1 MPATRRQLDRAL
13 PVVGVLDAIIGAPLS
28 VIRSVEKRRR
38 ARKWDA
44 EGSKKTFNNR
54 KELGWRE
61 LDVAT
66 TIDKVR
72 LWLHDFDADVYE
84 VRADR
89 VLRRDAVGFFAF
101 ALVPMDARSCGPPSS
116 LASWHHSF
124 QLQKVSGHL
133 GAMR

>member
-1 MPATRRQLDRAL
+1 MPATRTQLDHAL

-44 EGSKKTFNNR
+44 EGSKKPFNDR

-61 LDVAT
+61 LDFAT
-66 TIDKVR
+66 AIDKVR

-89 VLRRDAVGFFAF
+89 VLRRDAVGFFRLCPRPNGCA
-101 ALVPMDARSCGPPSS
+101 ALWTPILPCSVAPFFPITEG
-116 LASWHHSF
+116 
-124 QLQKVSGHL
+124 
-133 GAMR
+133 